1 MTLVAFLTIAAV
13 HLMAAISPGPSFV
26 VCVRTAAAE
35 GFKPALGLAIGF
47 GLGAII
53 WATAALA
60 GLSLLFQVVP
70 ALFTALKI
78 AGGAFLIW
86 IAIQTWR
93 HATAPLPEA
102 TGDMALPQT
111 FVGAVMKG
119 VGVML
124 ANPKPA
130 VFFGAVFVGLVP
142 PETPLPML
150 ALVMTVIF
158 VDETLWYILVARL
171 FSLPG
176 PRAAYGRMK
185 TGVDRTF
192 GVLMAGFGLRIALP

>member
-1 MTLVAFLTIAAV
+1 MTLAAFLTIAGL
-13 HLMAAISPGPSFV
+13 HLMAAMSPGPSFV
-26 VCVRTAAAE
+26 VSVRTAAAE
-35 GFKPALGLAIGF
+35 GFRPALGLAIGF
-47 GLGAII
+47 GLGAVI

-93 HATAPLPEA
+93 HARAPLPETA
-102 TGDMALPQT
+102 GDTTLPQT
-111 FVGAVMKG
+111 LTAAVLKG
-119 VGVML
+119 LAVML

-130 VFFGAVFVGLVP
+130 VFFGAVFVGVVP
-142 PETPLPML
+142 PDTALPML
-150 ALVMTVIF
+150 ALVMVVIF
-158 VDETLWYILVARL
+158 IDETLWYIFVARV

-176 PRAAYGRMK
+176 PRAAYARMK

-192 GVLMAGFGLRIALP
+192 GVLMAGLGLRIALP

>member
-1 MTLVAFLTIAAV
+1 MTLAAFLTIAGL

-26 VCVRTAAAE
+26 VSVRTAAAE
-35 GFKPALGLAIGF
+35 GFRPALGLAIGF
-47 GLGAII
+47 GLGAVI

-70 ALFTALKI
+70 ALFTALKF
-78 AGGAFLIW
+78 AGGAFLVW

-93 HATAPLPEA
+93 HAKTPLPEPSD
-102 TGDMALPQT
+102 DMAVPQT
-111 FVGAVMKG
+111 LGAAVLKG
-119 VGVML
+119 LGVML

-142 PETPLPML
+142 PDTPLPVL
-150 ALVMTVIF
+150 ALVMAVIF
-158 VDETLWYILVARL
+158 VDETLWYIAVARL

-176 PRAAYGRMK
+176 PRAAYARMK

-192 GVLMAGFGLRIALP
+192 GVLMAGLGLRIALP